1 MKSVMTLAA
10 LLALTPALAGAVDL
24 KPEPGWWQSKNQV
37 LVNGQ
42 DVLQQM
48 SQLQQQMMA
57 ALPAEQRQMMAGMLP
72 KQDLSVATQCVTA
85 KETELLQTPEQWL
98 QRARQ
103 DMPNCNFRL
112 TGHTGN
118 SISVAGECR
127 DQEGYHGSMA
137 GTLTMLSSKTMR
149 MDMQGK
155 GKYQLPIAG
164 QQQNGDVNFQL
175 KSESVWQ
182 SAQCPA
188 VKEQG

>member
-1 MKSVMTLAA
+1 MKSVMTLSA
-10 LLALTPALAGAVDL
+10 LLVLTPLLASAAEL
-24 KPEPGWWQSKNQV
+24 KPETGWWQSKNQV

-42 DVLQQM
+42 DVLQQLN
-48 SQLQQQMMA
+48 QLQQQMMA

-72 KQDLSVATQCVTA
+72 KQDLAVAHECVTA
-85 KETELLQTPEQWL
+85 QEAELLQTPEQWL

-112 TGHTGN
+112 TGQTGN

-137 GTLTMLSSKTMR
+137 GTLTMLSSKKMR

-155 GKYQLPIAG
+155 GKYKQPLPG
-164 QQQNGDVNFQL
+164 QAPDGDVNFQL
-175 KSESVWQ
+175 KGESVWL
-182 SAQCPA
+182 SAECPA
-188 VKEQG
+188 TADQQ